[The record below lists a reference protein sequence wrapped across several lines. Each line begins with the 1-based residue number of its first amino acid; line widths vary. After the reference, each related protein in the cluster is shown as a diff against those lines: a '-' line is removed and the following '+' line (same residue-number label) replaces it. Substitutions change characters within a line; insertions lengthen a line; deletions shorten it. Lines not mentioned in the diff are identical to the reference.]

1 MFRYRFVHDFETV
14 FGHLVHGEHTRVI
27 PGDKRDLPGDGSTV
41 VLRPGDVLE
50 TSEVQVHAHLEPA
63 NAATEKATAAAR
75 EQLAADQAADTP
87 APVVEAEPETVPSA
101 DPTLV
106 QE

>member
-50 TSEVQVHAHLEPA
+50 TSDAQVHAFLEPA

-75 EQLAADQAADTP
+75 EQLAATQSTDAPADPAAP
-87 APVVEAEPETVPSA
+87 APEPAPTVDT
-101 DPTLV
+101 DPV